1 MYIKVSLYCVCLS
14 IITTDLLSLT
24 VAIPHLAVTYYYP
37 GRILGWELTTLFLFL
52 FIDGVRLLLGMSPC
66 EDVYTIMSIR

>member
-66 EDVYTIMSIR
+66 ALP

>member
-1 MYIKVSLYCVCLS
+1 MCMSLNNTV
-14 IITTDLLSLT
+14 TTDLLSLT

-66 EDVYTIMSIR
+66 A